1 MRSQLYRPSRVIV
14 LIFSTFILTQLSIQ
28 QDGPRSE
35 QLSSRVQQLLSIPA
49 VQAKPKPKKKRGKRK
64 RRKRYERARR
74 ASQKLLDAGSS
85 SVQITLKTKPRVR
98 AVVYHGK
105 EELGV
110 TPLQLTWAKD
120 TGPIDIKLKAAG
132 YLTVN
137 SRLYT
142 HRNDHVTVNMFKT
155 DEAHLLFGYKK
166 KVKSK
171 TEESLTE
178 GGESSPQP

>member
-1 MRSQLYRPSRVIV
+1 MRSQLYRPLMIFV
-14 LIFSTFILTQLSIQ
+14 LIFSTFILTQLSVQ
-28 QDGPRSE
+28 QDDQRSE
-35 QLSSRVQQLLSIPA
+35 QLSNRVQGLLSIST
-49 VQAKPKPKKKRGKRK
+49 VQAKPKTKKKRAKRK
-64 RRKRYERARR
+64 RRKRYERAQR
-74 ASQKLLDAGSS
+74 ASQKLLDAGSPS
-85 SVQITLKTKPRVR
+85 IQITLKTKPRVR

-120 TGPIDIKLKAAG
+120 TGPIDIKLKASG

-171 TEESLTE
+171 TDDTLTE
-178 GGESSPQP
+178 GGDSSAQP